1 MKTRCCVVV
10 LTVGMLASG
19 AGGADSPVETLKRI
33 DLKRGIVCVAGHPP
47 EFVVDLAKKSEIQ
60 WFVPVAGEARPF
72 FDAAEEAG
80 LLGARIVI
88 SPLGADGRIALAEN
102 VADAVVLGPE
112 APEIT
117 DAELS
122 RVLRPLG
129 RVWRGTDEK
138 AALTKPVP
146 EGYEDWSHPFHGPDN
161 NPQSRDIYARGKFR
175 TQFLAE
181 PKFSPM
187 PEQSVIGGGRIY
199 KALGHIAHKANQN
212 EMLNTLLCVNAYNG
226 TNLWRRPL
234 PEGFMIHRNT
244 MIATDDALLMGDDK
258 SCKVIDGATG
268 EIRREITVPAGISDG
283 PVWKWMGLRDGV
295 LYALLGNAE
304 VKVDTVKSMRRG
316 LGHWPWDMWQGH
328 EYADPELSF
337 GYGRTLAAFDVTSGE
352 KKWHYRDP
360 EFLDARALTM
370 NAKGQIFAYAPEKFL
385 IAIDSKDG
393 SVQWRTKNA
402 DLLAALG
409 PNAKA
414 QHYMTGYATTSY
426 MKCDNERIFFAGPQ
440 RTQMVV
446 AAANDGGLLW
456 THEEGNLQ
464 LVLREDAVWAAGPQ
478 NTFGRKLAYASGS
491 VLEQFP
497 ARRACTRATGG
508 VDSIF
513 YRASGGTV
521 RVFTETNTAHH
532 IAPMRPP
539 CQDGVLISNGH
550 LYWGP
555 WMCGCQL
562 SLYGNIALAPRAAPG
577 HSGDL
582 PDADTAFA
590 TALTKGKGTEV
601 PAFPIDAK
609 DWSHYQGNEA
619 RNSVSRAEIPATIA
633 KKWSMKATTGDDMA
647 TAPVAAGG
655 RVFVADRAG
664 VVRALEAETGKLAW
678 KAHTSGPVY
687 FPPAVADDRVFVGS
701 ADGRV
706 HAFSAATG
714 EALWSFRVGP
724 RDQMIPVFGKLI
736 SLWPLSGGVV
746 VKDGTVYA
754 AGGITHYDGTWV
766 VALDAKTGAV
776 KAHNTTSGTI
786 AAEVDNGISVQ
797 GELMITDGELRFLGG
812 GVYEWARYDLA
823 TLKNVND
830 PKVQVH
836 SEFRTAFYPYYPE
849 YGKYVSLEHTCGDGR
864 VLNHDANYEGLY
876 FTNLSLL
883 DRPSGQKKDAAGEF
897 IRSQLNRRGKG
908 DENPGQA
915 KAIWEDKT
923 NRRFTSFIVAAK
935 GDRLLAAGHIDEKP
949 EESFVALIDVA
960 SGADIWLEKL
970 PSVPV
975 KGGTAIDAA
984 GRVLVVMENGE
995 MRCFGPK

>member
-1 MKTRCCVVV
+1 MV
-10 LTVGMLASG
+10 MLAPR
-19 AGGADSPVETLKRI
+19 AGWADSPADTLKQI
-33 DLKRGIVCVAGHPP
+33 DLKRGIVCVAGHSP
-47 EFVVDLAKKSEIQ
+47 EFVGDLAKNSEIQ
-60 WFVPVAGEARPF
+60 WFVPVAGDAGPF
-72 FDAAEEAG
+72 FEVAEAAG
-80 LLGARIVI
+80 LLGSRIVI
-88 SPLGADGRIALAEN
+88 CPLGGDGRIALAEN

-112 APEIT
+112 APEVS
-117 DAELS
+117 DAELL

-129 RVWRGTDEK
+129 RVWRGAGEK

-146 EGYEDWSHPFHGPDN
+146 DGYEDWSHPFHGPDN
-161 NPQSRDIYARGKFR
+161 NPQSRDAFARGRFR

-226 TNLWRRPL
+226 VILWRRPL
-234 PEGFMIHRNT
+234 PDGFMIHRNT

-283 PVWKWMGLRDGV
+283 PVWKWMGLREGV
-295 LYALLGNAE
+295 LYALIGNAE

-337 GYGRTLAAFDVTSGE
+337 GYGRTLAAFDVKSGE

-360 EFLDARALTM
+360 EFLDARAVAM

-385 IAIDSKDG
+385 MAIDSKDG
-393 SVQWRTKNA
+393 SVQWRTKDAN
-402 DLLAALG
+402 LLAALG

-426 MKCDNERIFFAGPQ
+426 LKCDNERIFFAGPQ

-456 THEEGNLQ
+456 THEVGNLQ

-562 SLYGNIALAPRAAPG
+562 SLYGNIALAPQAAPG
-577 HSGDL
+577 QNGDL

-590 TALTKGKGTEV
+590 TALTKVKGTEV

-609 DWSHYQGNEA
+609 DWPQYQGNEA
-619 RNSVSRAEIPATIA
+619 RDSLSRAEIPAAIK
-633 KKWSMKATTGDDMA
+633 KKWSTKAATCDEMA

-664 VVRALEAETGKLAW
+664 VVRALDALTGKLVW

-687 FPPAVADDRVFVGS
+687 FPPAVAEDRVFVGS

-706 HAFSAATG
+706 HAYAAATG
-714 EALWSFRVGP
+714 ESLWSFRVGP

-736 SLWPLSGGVV
+736 SSWPLSGGVA

-797 GELMITDGELRFLGG
+797 GELMIADGELRFLGG

-823 TLKNVND
+823 TLKNVNE

-883 DRPSGQKKDAAGEF
+883 DRPTGQKKDAAGEF
-897 IRSQLNRRGKG
+897 IRSQLNRRGG
-908 DENPGQA
+908 GENPAQA
-915 KAIWEDKT
+915 KAVWEDKT

-960 SGADIWLEKL
+960 SGTDIWLEKL

-975 KGGTAIDAA
+975 KGGAAIDAA
-984 GRVLVVMENGE
+984 GRVFVVMENGE
-995 MRCFGPK
+995 MRSFGAK